1 MAGRTFT
8 RRARWGRGAAAS
20 LLLLVGGTFSVWP
33 GTEVSAQTE
42 AAETRSLVA
51 AASAQG
57 IRVTYTVPDLFVVTE
72 FMDGGGPVAQ
82 ATVDSTGRAISFASL
97 PYPGENAVTAPGL
110 LSFLS
115 GAPVPNYPFYARADH
130 PVQPSQEVK
139 DPSGSYALVA
149 TADQGK
155 AAGSAD
161 FLFGGPEAP
170 VSGSSADAS
179 GVLDANGVKVEALS
193 VSQALS
199 VGDGMLKIGSVTSR
213 SVTTY
218 ASGAAKP
225 ETKTE
230 LLIQGAKV
238 GDQPVT
244 IGPDGVHP
252 GDQTVPVPI
261 GTGADSLNEGL
272 AQAGITVKTIKA
284 SEIEGGAAGDA
295 LEITVKHPIPG
306 AENVQGTLV
315 YQLGGATSYVAFGE
329 GVPGLPVGDVPPLP
343 ADGSAPPTF
352 AESGPPAATTDAT
365 PALDSL
371 PAIPPGVAGEAFP
384 LAYNN
389 GSLTLAAGPA
399 AAGFDPAPL
408 GSGTGSVSVPSGFPP
423 VTGTAKP
430 VVLARDFSDT
440 TKALFAILAVAG
452 ALLVSSG
459 ALWRFGAVAAL
470 WKP

>member
-1 MAGRTFT
+1 MAGRSFT
-8 RRARWGRGAAAS
+8 PRARRGRGAAAS
-20 LLLLVGGTFSVWP
+20 LLLLVGGVLTVWP

-42 AAETRSLVA
+42 APEARSLVA

-72 FMDGGGPVAQ
+72 FIDGGGPVAQ

-97 PYPGENAVTAPGL
+97 PYPGENAVTATGL
-110 LSFLS
+110 ASFAT
-115 GAPVPNYPFYARADH
+115 GVPVPNYPFYARADH
-130 PVQPSQEVK
+130 PVQPTQEVK
-139 DPSGSYALVA
+139 DPSGTYALVA
-149 TADQGK
+149 TADQGQ

-161 FLFGGPEAP
+161 FLFGGPGAP
-170 VSGSSADAS
+170 VSGASSDAS
-179 GVLDANGVKVEALS
+179 GVLDANGVKVEAVS

-199 VGDGMLKIGSVTSR
+199 LGEGTLKIGSVTSR

-218 ASGAAKP
+218 AAGQDKP

-230 LLIQGAKV
+230 LIIQGAKV
-238 GDQPVT
+238 GDQAVT

-261 GTGADSLNEGL
+261 GSGADSLNEAL

-284 SEIEGGAAGDA
+284 TDIEGGAAGDA

-315 YQLGGATSYVAFGE
+315 YQLGGATSFVAFGE
-329 GVPGLPVGDVPPLP
+329 GGPALPIGDVPLP
-343 ADGSAPPTF
+343 SEASSPPPSSGDSGSLPVT
-352 AESGPPAATTDAT
+352 GDTG
-365 PALDSL
+365 PALDTV
-371 PAIPPGVAGEAFP
+371 PALPPGVAGEPFP
-384 LAYNN
+384 LTLNN
-389 GSLTLAAGPA
+389 GSLSLAAGPA
-399 AAGFDPAPL
+399 YGSAAPL
-408 GSGTGSVSVPSGFPP
+408 AGAIGSSPSAAPVAAPP
-423 VTGTAKP
+423 LAGTAQP

-470 WKP
+470 WKR